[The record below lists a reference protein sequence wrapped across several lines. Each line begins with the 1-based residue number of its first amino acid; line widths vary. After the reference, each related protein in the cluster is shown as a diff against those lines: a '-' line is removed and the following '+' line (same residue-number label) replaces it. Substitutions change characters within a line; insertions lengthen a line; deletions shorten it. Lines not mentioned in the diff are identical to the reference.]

1 MAEMINEAV
10 VSRRELIKHTRQI
23 VVKAGTRLLT
33 DPARFHELIAGI
45 AALRAQNYK
54 VMLISSGAVGT
65 GMRSLGL
72 AKRPRQ
78 LSEVQALASI
88 GQGKLMALYDAECQK
103 YGFQTAQLLLTADD
117 LRQRSRYIN
126 VANCISALWRHDVL
140 PVINENDSVSVDELK
155 FGDNDTLAGMLG
167 AVLGAELTII
177 LTTEQGL
184 RVRNAD
190 GSLGERISLVKKIT
204 PEMIASAGDTDNN
217 AMSVGGMIS
226 KLRAAN
232 LVTEA
237 GAHLWIADGRESGI
251 LEKIIA
257 GADIGTLF
265 CPRRSKLHSRQCWL
279 KFFAKASG
287 TLTVD
292 DGAGKAI
299 QSGGKSLLPSGV
311 TAVSGA
317 FKRGDTVEIAT
328 ADGEVIA
335 RGLCNYSSIECRDLR
350 GKHHDEV
357 VDLLG
362 SYADAELVHRD
373 NLVLAPELKGLLK

>member
-1 MAEMINEAV
+1 MSDDAV
-10 VSRRELIKHTRQI
+10 MFRQELVTNCRQI

-33 DPARFHELIAGI
+33 DHDRFCELIAGI
-45 AALRAQNYK
+45 AALRKKNYK

-72 AKRPRQ
+72 EKRPRQ

-88 GQGKLMALYDAECQK
+88 GQGKLMALYDAECRK
-103 YGFQTAQLLLTADD
+103 YGFHTAQLLLTADD

-140 PVINENDSVSVDELK
+140 PIINENDSVSVDELK

-167 AVLGAELTII
+167 AVLGAELTVI

-190 GSLGERISLVKKIT
+190 GSLGERVSLVKKIT

-217 AMSVGGMIS
+217 AMSIGGMIS

-237 GAHLWIADGRESGI
+237 GAHLWIADGREKGI
-251 LEKIIA
+251 LEKIVA
-257 GADIGTLF
+257 GEDVGTLF
-265 CPRRSKLHSRQCWL
+265 CPRRGKLHSRQCWI

-287 TLTVD
+287 SLSID
-292 DGAGKAI
+292 AGAQKAI
-299 QSGGKSLLPSGV
+299 SESGKSLLPSGV
-311 TAVSGA
+311 TGVFGS
-317 FKRGDTVEIAT
+317 FKRGDTVEICT
-328 ADGEVIA
+328 AQGEVIA
-335 RGLCNYSSIECRDLR
+335 RGLCNYSSSECSELM
-350 GKHHDEV
+350 GKHHEELL
-357 VDLLG
+357 DLLG
-362 SYADAELVHRD
+362 RDADAEFVHRD

>member
-1 MAEMINEAV
+1 MDKVNEFV
-10 VSRRELIKHTRQI
+10 QVRKELMGHCRQI

-33 DPARFHELIAGI
+33 DPQRFSELIAGI
-45 AALRAQNYK
+45 AALRKKNYK

-65 GMRSLGL
+65 GMRALDMQ
-72 AKRPRQ
+72 KRPRQ

-88 GQGKLMALYDAECQK
+88 GQGKLMALYDAECRK
-103 YGFQTAQLLLTADD
+103 YGFHTAQLLLTADD

-140 PVINENDSVSVDELK
+140 PIINENDSVSVDELK

-167 AVLGAELTII
+167 AVLGTELTVI

-184 RVRNAD
+184 RERNAD
-190 GSLGERISLVKKIT
+190 GSLGNRVSLVKKIT
-204 PEMIASAGDTDNN
+204 PEMIASAGDTDNS
-217 AMSVGGMIS
+217 AMSIGGMIS

-237 GAHLWIADGRESGI
+237 GSHLWIADGREAGI
-251 LEKIIA
+251 LEKIVQ
-257 GADIGTLF
+257 GEDVGTLF
-265 CPRRSKLHSRQCWL
+265 CPRRSKLHARQCWL

-287 TLTVD
+287 SLTLD
-292 DGAGKAI
+292 DGAIKAVRE
-299 QSGGKSLLPSGV
+299 GGKSLLPSGV
-311 TAVSGA
+311 LGVFGS
-317 FKRGDTVEIAT
+317 FKRGDTVEICT
-328 ADGEVIA
+328 PSGEVIA
-335 RGLCNYSSIECRDLR
+335 RGLSNYSSSECAQIL
-350 GKHHDEV
+350 GKHHDEL

-362 SYADAELVHRD
+362 QTADAELVHRD